1 MTAQTA
7 ANMTPQEYLVMERQN
22 ADKSE
27 YVNGDM
33 LAMAGTSR
41 WHNLMVT
48 NLVAELRT
56 QLKGRPCEVY
66 PSDMRVWIPR
76 LITYTYP
83 DVVVVCGQPEFQDE
97 RRDTLLNP
105 TLLIEVLS
113 PTTAAYDRG
122 VKFKHYRALDSLQEY
137 LLVSQDAPLLGCYLR
152 QEGSRFWTFSDAEGP
167 AAQMELSSVG
177 CRLALAEVYDKVE
190 FEQTEMNATR
200 EATLNA
206 AEQV

>member
-56 QLKGRPCEVY
+56 
-66 PSDMRVWIPR
+66 
-76 LITYTYP
+76 
-83 DVVVVCGQPEFQDE
+83 
-97 RRDTLLNP
+97 
-105 TLLIEVLS
+105 
-113 PTTAAYDRG
+113 
-122 VKFKHYRALDSLQEY
+122 
-137 LLVSQDAPLLGCYLR
+137 
-152 QEGSRFWTFSDAEGP
+152 
-167 AAQMELSSVG
+167 
-177 CRLALAEVYDKVE
+177 
-190 FEQTEMNATR
+190 
-200 EATLNA
+200 
-206 AEQV
+206 

>member
-7 ANMTPQEYLVMERQN
+7 AKMTPQEYLVMERRN
-22 ADKSE
+22 AYKSE
-27 YVNGDM
+27 YVNGDIV
-33 LAMAGTSR
+33 AMAGASEA
-41 WHNLMVT
+41 HNLVIT
-48 NLVAELRT
+48 NIVRELSI
-56 QLKGRPCEVY
+56 QLKTRPCKVY

-76 LITYTYP
+76 LTTYTYP
-83 DVVVVCGQPEFQDE
+83 DVVVVCETPEFQDE

-122 VKFKHYRALDSLQEY
+122 IKFKHYRTLDSLQEY
-137 LLVSQDAPLLGCYLR
+137 LLISQDAPLLERYLR

-190 FEQTEMNATR
+190 FEQPEMNETH
-200 EATLNA
+200 
-206 AEQV
+206 